1 MTETGKGERMEVAKE
16 ALRYLG
22 AGRNAPEELRRETER
37 LLSELRKTVRP
48 RYVCRPF
55 ALRREDANFI
65 LDGAS
70 VNLRGNSVRAML
82 DECGAAVLLLCTLGA
97 EFERRLRAME
107 ARDMSKAVILDACGS
122 ALVEEGCDAAER
134 ELSAR
139 FPGRFLT
146 DRFSPGYG
154 DVPLSLQADICRILD
169 ASRRLGV
176 CVTDSMTL
184 NPCKSVTA
192 IIGLADRPQRARIRG
207 CACCAMRETC
217 ALRKSGASCQL

>member
-1 MTETGKGERMEVAKE
+1 MELAGE

-22 AGRNAPEELRRETER
+22 ARGDVPESLRREVSETARTLQRE
-37 LLSELRKTVRP
+37 LSP
-48 RYVCRPF
+48 RYVYRLFPLRPDGDGF
-55 ALRREDANFI
+55 R
-65 LDGAS
+65 LDGAGLS
-70 VNLRGNSVRAML
+70 LYGNSVCTML
-82 DECGAAVLLLCTLGA
+82 SDCDEAALLLCTLGA
-97 EFERRLRAME
+97 GFDSRLRALQ

-122 ALVEEGCDAAER
+122 AFVEEGCDTAER

-154 DVPLSLQADICRILD
+154 DVPLSLQRDICALLD

-184 NPCKSVTA
+184 NPTKSVTA
-192 IIGLADRPQRARIRG
+192 VIGLSDRPQRARIRG

-217 ALRKSGASCQL
+217 TLRKSGANCRL